1 MRSKVMCSIITH
13 LSKVKCEPAH
23 LHSKGSARVK
33 TMFPSLF
40 IQISVLWMVWPMRW
54 TKPSPNST
62 RRDTW
67 WTAPASD
74 RGVAAGNV
82 TPSVSLWH
90 ARLLVSQLRHFWCLL
105 LNFNPQNLCCMTTDQ
120 CQEPETR
127 AFYQIGESWDKVIHG
142 IMYKCLCYG
151 NGIGELSCE
160 PQQSYPGKMN
170 PCALCTFLKNQCH
183 HKCKLFAYV
192 ALKMGPLTLMWNRQ
206 KWEGGV
212 ISSFTDTPPTLG
224 LCSSSHVVQPPCCC
238 HSCTK
243 HQIACGCLHTAPLIP
258 TKTVSTSY
266 RLFEHASVDFSGQ

>member
-33 TMFPSLF
+33 TMIPSLF
-40 IQISVLWMVWPMRW
+40 IQISVLWTVWPMRW

-90 ARLLVSQLRHFWCLL
+90 DHLNIAYTHLLVWQLRHFWCLL
-105 LNFNPQNLCCMTTDQ
+105 LNFNPRNLCCMSTDQ

-142 IMYKCLCYG
+142 IMYKCICYG

-170 PCALCTFLKNQCH
+170 LCALINQTWPIGLWILFFLKKICVITSANCLLTSPWKWGPWLWCETDRNGREASFPLLQIH
-183 HKCKLFAYV
+183 LPPWAFVPPPMWYSPHAVATAVQNTKLHV
-192 ALKMGPLTLMWNRQ
+192 D
-206 KWEGGV
+206 V
-212 ISSFTDTPPTLG
+212 CIPP
-224 LCSSSHVVQPPCCC
+224 P
-238 HSCTK
+238 
-243 HQIACGCLHTAPLIP
+243 
-258 TKTVSTSY
+258 
-266 RLFEHASVDFSGQ
+266 